1 MNWTVDQLEAFVTAV
16 KLGSFSAAARHLGK
30 AQSRIST
37 AIANLEADLDITL
50 FDRSARLPILTLAG
64 EDMFAEAEAV
74 LLQCQRLQSRA
85 LTVSGG
91 EEISLTIAM
100 DEASP
105 IMAFQNLFEDIA
117 KQFPLLK
124 INIISGS
131 QADIAKWVD
140 EKKADLGLLFHL
152 KTLLDSLEFVS
163 IGKFSQTLIVAP
175 EHPLASI
182 PQPKIEQLNQF
193 RQLVIRDRMGMTEA
207 KATSPNHWHID
218 SYYYI
223 TELVIRGLGW
233 ALVPEHVA
241 NMHWYKGAL
250 TQLSAKH
257 ISEPLLIEIGI
268 VKRRDQANGPVINW
282 IYQALEHGVTK
293 L

>member
-1 MNWTVDQLEAFVTAV
+1 MNWTVDQLEAFVTSV

-30 AQSRIST
+30 AQSRVST

-64 EDMFAEAEAV
+64 EDMYAEAEAV
-74 LLQCQRLQSRA
+74 LQQCQRLQSRA

-100 DEASP
+100 DEAAP
-105 IMAFQNLFEDIA
+105 IMAFQHLFTDIA
-117 KQFPLLK
+117 AQFPLLK

-140 EKKADLGLLFHL
+140 EKKADLGILFHL
-152 KTLLDSLEFVS
+152 KALLDSLEFMS
-163 IGKFSQTLIVAP
+163 IGKFTQSLIVAP
-175 EHPLASI
+175 EHPLAKI
-182 PQPKIEQLNQF
+182 PEPKIEQLNQF
-193 RQLVIRDRMGMTEA
+193 RELVIRDRMGMTQA

-223 TELVIRGLGW
+223 TELVIRGIGW

-241 NMHWYKGAL
+241 NVHWYKDAIVEL
-250 TQLSAKH
+250 STQH
-257 ISEPLLIEIGI
+257 ITDPLLIEMGI
-268 VKRRDQANGPVINW
+268 VKRRDQASGPVMNW
-282 IYQALEHGVTK
+282 IYQALSKGVTK
-293 L
+293 

>member
-37 AIANLEADLDITL
+37 AIANLETDLDITL
-50 FDRSARLPILTLAG
+50 FDRRARLPILTLAG
-64 EDMFAEAEAV
+64 EDMYAEAEAV
-74 LLQCQRLQSRA
+74 LQQCQRLQSRA
-85 LTVSGG
+85 LTVSAG
-91 EEISLTIAM
+91 EEICLTIAM
-100 DEASP
+100 DEAAP
-105 IMAFQNLFEDIA
+105 IIMFQHLFEDIA

-140 EKKADLGLLFHL
+140 EKKADIGILFHL
-152 KTLLDSLEFVS
+152 KSLLDSLEFMS
-163 IGKFSQTLIVAP
+163 IGKFTQSLIVAP
-175 EHPLASI
+175 EHPLAKI
-182 PQPKIEQLNQF
+182 PEPKIEQLNQF
-193 RQLVIRDRMGMTEA
+193 RELVIRDRMGITQA

-223 TELVIRGLGW
+223 TELVIRGIGW

-241 NMHWYKGAL
+241 NIHWYKGAL
-250 TQLSAKH
+250 TELSTKH
-257 ISEPLLIEIGI
+257 ITDPLLIEIGI
-268 VKRRDQANGPVINW
+268 VKRRDQASGPVMNW
-282 IYQALEHGVTK
+282 IYQALSKGVK
-293 L
+293 K